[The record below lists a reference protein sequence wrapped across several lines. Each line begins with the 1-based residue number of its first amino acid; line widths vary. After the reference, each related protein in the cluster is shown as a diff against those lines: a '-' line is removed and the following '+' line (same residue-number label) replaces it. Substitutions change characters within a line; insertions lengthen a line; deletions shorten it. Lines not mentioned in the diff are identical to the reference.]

1 MAGTLMISRRN
12 FLHVSGLS
20 AGGLLI
26 GCSTLDEVPA
36 AAADASDRLLAA
48 ASPPEA
54 VASFGAYIEIT
65 PDNRVL
71 IVTPQSEMGQGVHD
85 GLPRIVAEELDADW
99 ALVTVRMPW
108 ADDRFINPITKRHRT
123 ANSESTMVYFEL
135 LRRAGASAR
144 QMLLDAAAAH
154 WQVPVAE
161 LTAERSFVLHAA
173 SVRRA
178 SFGELAAAASTLA
191 PPATPRLKSPQQF
204 ALLGRTL
211 PRTDTPAKCDGSAT
225 FGIDIRE
232 PGMLYAA
239 LRRSPA
245 VTSRILR
252 FDRDAALAIRGVFD
266 AFEIPDGIAVV
277 AGSTWQATQAAE
289 KLDVTFDDSAAIT
302 ADSKALHASM
312 VNSLANDAAAMPGRP
327 AFGGPP
333 YSKEATLAA
342 IAAAPVR
349 HEWQYEVP
357 FLAHAALEPL
367 CATVRVDAD
376 GCEAWVPSQQPDRAR
391 DALAQV
397 TGLPRDRCK
406 LHITFLGGGFGRKWE
421 VDFVRQAAQIAV
433 RVKGRPVKL
442 MWTREQDFRHDRFR
456 PAHIARTRVGL
467 SRQGEILGMHS
478 RTTGISMWKYQG
490 RPAIPGYGDMFSGG
504 LLINDRYDFPNKF
517 VDIVDVDAPIPVGT
531 WRSVSQSM
539 NTFFSESA
547 IDEIAHHTRTDR
559 LALRLKLC
567 GSDPRAQAVLKLA
580 AEKAGWGRALPKGHG
595 LGIAFAV
602 GYDAYCAQ
610 VVEVKVEGRNLRI
623 ERIVCAFDCGMIIDP
638 RAVEAQVEG
647 GIVFGLSAARDGRI
661 TFEGGAARESN
672 FHDSALIRI
681 HETPRI
687 EVHLLRTD
695 HKAGGCGEASVPP
708 VAPALASAV
717 FAATGRRAR
726 QLPII
731 ENGYE
736 LV

>member
-1 MAGTLMISRRN
+1 MISRRH
-12 FLHVSGLS
+12 FLHVSSLS

-26 GCSTLDEVPA
+26 GCSTLDEFQD
-36 AAADASDRLLAA
+36 AAADGSAPSDVVART
-48 ASPPEA
+48 PPPPSSLG
-54 VASFGAYIEIT
+54 VYVEIT
-65 PDNRVL
+65 HDNRVL

-85 GLPRIVAEELDADW
+85 GLPRILAEELDADW

-108 ADDRFINPITKRHRT
+108 ADDRFINPVTKRHRT
-123 ANSESTMVYFEL
+123 ANSESTMIYFDL
-135 LRRAGASAR
+135 LRRAGAAAR
-144 QMLLDAAAAH
+144 QMLLEAAATR

-161 LTAERSFVLHAA
+161 LAAEKSFVLHAG
-173 SVRRA
+173 SGRRA
-178 SFGELAAAASTLA
+178 SFGELASAASAMPVPTA
-191 PPATPRLKSPQQF
+191 PRLKSPDQF
-204 ALLGRTL
+204 TLLGRTL
-211 PRTDTPAKCDGSAT
+211 PRTDTPAKCDGSAQ
-225 FGIDIRE
+225 FGIDIRQ

-239 LRRSPA
+239 LRRSSA
-245 VTSRILR
+245 VTSRVVA
-252 FDRDAALAIRGVFD
+252 FDRDAARSLPGVVD

-277 AGSTWQATQAAE
+277 AGSTWQANRAAE
-289 KLDVTFDDSAAIT
+289 KLDVTFDDSAARA
-302 ADSKALHASM
+302 ADSRLLHARM
-312 VNSLANDAAAMPGRP
+312 VASLADDAAALPGRP
-327 AFGGPP
+327 AFGGAP

-342 IAAAPVR
+342 IAAAPTR

-391 DALAQV
+391 DVLAEV
-397 TGLPRDRCK
+397 TGLPRERCM

-421 VDFVRQAAQIAV
+421 VDFVRQAAQIAAQ
-433 RVKGRPVKL
+433 VKGRPVKL
-442 MWTREQDFRHDRFR
+442 TWTREQDFRHDRFR

-467 SRQGEILGMHS
+467 SKQGDILGMHS

-490 RPAIPGYGDMFSGG
+490 RPPRAGLGDMFSAG
-504 LLINDRYDFPNKF
+504 LLINDRYDFPNKY
-517 VDIVDVDAPIPVGT
+517 VDVVDTEAPIPVGT

-547 IDEIAHHTRTDR
+547 IDEIAHHTRTDP

-567 GSDPRAQAVLKLA
+567 GNDARAQAVLQLA
-580 AEKAGWGRALPKGHG
+580 AEKAGWGRRLPKGHG

-610 VVEVKVEGRNLRI
+610 VVEVRVERRNLHI

-661 TFEGGAARESN
+661 SFEGGAARESN
-672 FHDSALIRI
+672 FHDASLIRI

-708 VAPALASAV
+708 VAPALANAV
-717 FAATGRRAR
+717 FAATGRRPR
-726 QLPII
+726 KLPII

>member
-1 MAGTLMISRRN
+1 MYRSGMISRRN

-26 GCSTLDEVPA
+26 GCTTVDESPE
-36 AAADASDRLLAA
+36 ADAGAPERSLVA
-48 ASPPEA
+48 ASPPPP
-54 VASFGAYIEIT
+54 ASFGAYVEIT

-99 ALVTVRMPW
+99 SLVTVRMPW

-123 ANSESTMVYFEL
+123 ANSESTMVYFDL

-144 QMLLDAAAAH
+144 QMLLDAAATR
-154 WQVPVAE
+154 WQLPVAE
-161 LTAERSFVLHAA
+161 LSAEKSFIVHRA
-173 SVRRA
+173 SGRRA
-178 SFGELAAAASTLA
+178 SYGELASAAASL
-191 PPATPRLKSPQQF
+191 PPPPTPVLKSPDQF
-204 ALLGRTL
+204 TLLGRTL

-225 FGIDIRE
+225 FGIDVRE

-245 VTSRILR
+245 VTSRIVR
-252 FDRDAALAIRGVFD
+252 FDRDAVLAIPGVVD

-277 AGSTWQATQAAE
+277 AGSTWQARQAAE
-289 KLDVTFDDSAAIT
+289 KLDVTFDDSAASA
-302 ADSKALHASM
+302 ADSKALHARM
-312 VNSLANDAAAMPGRP
+312 VTSLSNDAAALPGRP

-342 IAAAPVR
+342 IAGAPEK

-391 DALAQV
+391 DVLAEV
-397 TGLPRDRCK
+397 TGLPRERCM

-433 RVKGRPVKL
+433 QVKGRPVKL
-442 MWTREQDFRHDRFR
+442 TWTREQDFRHDRFR

-490 RPAIPGYGDMFSGG
+490 RASRPGLGDMFSAG
-504 LLINDRYDFPNKF
+504 LLINDRYDFPNKY
-517 VDIVDVDAPIPVGT
+517 VDVVDTDAPIPVGT

-547 IDEIAHHTRTDR
+547 IDEIAHHTRTDP

-567 GSDPRAQAVLKLA
+567 AKDPRAQAVLSLA
-580 AEKAGWGRALPKGHG
+580 AEKAGWGMSLPKGHG
-595 LGIAFAV
+595 LGIAIGLA
-602 GYDAYCAQ
+602 YNAYCAQ
-610 VVEVKVEGRNLRI
+610 VVEVNVVGRNLHI

-661 TFEGGAARESN
+661 SFENGASRESN
-672 FHDSALIRI
+672 FHDSALIRM

-687 EVHLLRTD
+687 DVYLLRTN
-695 HKAGGCGEASVPP
+695 HAAGGCGEASVPP
-708 VAPALASAV
+708 VAPALANAV
-717 FAATGRRAR
+717 FAATGRRPR
-726 QLPII
+726 KLPII